1 MPRTLFGRL
10 FLHATAVLLVFL
22 AVAALVTDRYL
33 IRWEEGRLR
42 SRLESIARAVA
53 VTLPVRTGELQARVD
68 EVSRTTGVRLT
79 VVAPDGAVLADS
91 HRDPAH
97 MDNHGGRPEIAA
109 ARSGAA
115 GTSVRRSATLGEEM
129 LYVAVPGDPVVRAAM
144 PLREVRQLLGEIR
157 RRVLLAAVPAVLA
170 ALALAFWLSRG
181 LTRRFEAMRRFAA
194 RTAAGE
200 FDATLPVGGAD
211 ELADLERDLL
221 ALRDALRD
229 EVAGLSRERERLEA
243 LIRHLPDGIVVLD
256 AQHRVLRANPAA
268 RRILRLS
275 EAAEGAS
282 GAEVLR
288 HPDLLRALDAC
299 RAAPGASPDPVA
311 LDWPDPPCRL
321 LVRMVPLADDAGRP
335 GVLVVLRDVT
345 RRHQL
350 ERMRT
355 DFVANL
361 GHELRTPLTAI
372 RGAAETL
379 RDAARDDPEAAP
391 RFLDAIHRNALR
403 LERLLEDVSHLAR
416 IEAGAAPLQPAPLD
430 ARDPVQSV
438 VELFRTEAERAGI
451 DLTCAVPSEG
461 VPLVSDADKIA
472 SVLVNLVQN
481 AVRYTPR
488 GGRVTASVEA
498 SGDQVVF
505 AVADTGIGIPADE
518 IPRVTERF
526 YRVDPARSRA
536 TGGTGLGL
544 SIVKHLVEILGGTLR
559 IESRPGEG
567 TRVTVTLPLGRSV
580 TSDQ

>member
-10 FLHATAVLLVFL
+10 FLHAVAVLLVLL
-22 AVAALVTDRYL
+22 AVGALVTDRYL
-33 IRWEEGRLR
+33 TRWEEGRLR
-42 SRLESIARAVA
+42 ARLEAIARTVA
-53 VTLPVRTGELQARVD
+53 VTLPARPPEIQARVD
-68 EVSRTTGVRLT
+68 EVSRATGVRLT
-79 VVAPDGAVLADS
+79 VVGPDGAVLADS
-91 HRDPAH
+91 HRDPAR
-97 MDNHGGRPEIAA
+97 MDNHGGRPEVAE
-109 ARSGAA
+109 ARQGRV

-129 LYVAVPGDPVVRAAM
+129 LYVAVPGHPVVRASL
-144 PLREVRQLLGEIR
+144 PLREVSELLAEIR

-170 ALALAFWLSRG
+170 ALALAFLLSRG

-194 RTAAGE
+194 RTAAGD
-200 FDATLPVGGAD
+200 FDAELPVGGAD

-229 EVAGLSRERERLEA
+229 EMVGLSRERERLEA

-256 AQHRVLRANPAA
+256 SDHRVLRVNPAA
-268 RRILRLS
+268 RRLLRL
-275 EAAEGAS
+275 AGPADGVP

-299 RAAPGASPDPVA
+299 RGAEAPPGPVA

-321 LVRMVPLADDAGRP
+321 LVRMVPLTDEAGRP

-345 RRHQL
+345 RQHEL
-350 ERMRT
+350 ERMRS
-355 DFVANL
+355 DFIANL

-379 RDAARDDPEAAP
+379 QDAALGDPEAAR
-391 RFLDAIHRNALR
+391 RFLDTIHRNALR
-403 LERLLEDVSHLAR
+403 LESLLEDVSHLAR
-416 IEAGAAPLQPAPLD
+416 IEGGAAPLQAGPLD
-430 ARDPVQSV
+430 ARDPVRRV

-451 DLTCAVPSEG
+451 ELRCEVPPTE
-461 VPLVSDADKIA
+461 VPLVSDGDKIE
-472 SVLVNLVQN
+472 SILVNLVQN
-481 AVRYTPR
+481 AVRYTPE

-498 SGDQVVF
+498 AGGGVVF

-544 SIVKHLVEILGGTLR
+544 SIVKHLVEMLGGTLR
-559 IESRPGEG
+559 IESGPGKG
-567 TRVTVTLPLGRSV
+567 TRVTVTLPTR
-580 TSDQ
+580 

>member
-10 FLHATAVLLVFL
+10 FLHATAVLLVLL
-22 AVAALVTDRYL
+22 AVGAMVTDRYL
-33 IRWEEGRLR
+33 TRWEEGRLR
-42 SRLESIARAVA
+42 ARLEAIARTVA
-53 VTLPVRTGELQARVD
+53 VSLPAAPSEIQARVA

-79 VVAPDGAVLADS
+79 VVTPAGAVLADS
-91 HRDPAH
+91 HRDPARMEDH
-97 MDNHGGRPEIAA
+97 AGRPEIVA
-109 ARSGAA
+109 ARQGRV
-115 GTSVRRSATLGEEM
+115 GTSMRRSATLGEEM
-129 LYVAVPGDPVVRAAM
+129 LYVAVPGDPVVRAAL
-144 PLREVRQLLGEIR
+144 PLREVHQLLGEIR

-170 ALALAFWLSRG
+170 ALALAFLLSRG

-194 RTAAGE
+194 RTAAGD
-200 FDATLPVGGAD
+200 FDADLPVGGSD

-221 ALRDALRD
+221 ALRNALRD
-229 EVAGLSRERERLEA
+229 EMVRLSRERERLEA

-256 AQHRVLRANPAA
+256 SDHRMLRVNPAA
-268 RRILRLS
+268 RRILRL
-275 EAAEGAS
+275 AGPAEGLP

-299 RAAPGASPDPVA
+299 RGAAGEPPGPVA

-321 LVRMVPLADDAGRP
+321 LVRMVPLTDEAGRP

-345 RRHQL
+345 RQHEL
-350 ERMRT
+350 ERMRS
-355 DFVANL
+355 DFIANL

-379 RDAARDDPEAAP
+379 QDAALGDPGAAR
-391 RFLDAIHRNALR
+391 RFLDTIHRNALR
-403 LERLLEDVSHLAR
+403 LESLLEDVSHLAR

-430 ARDPVQSV
+430 ARDPVRSV
-438 VELFRTEAERAGI
+438 VELFRTEAEGAGI
-451 DLTCAVPSEG
+451 DLRCEVPAG
-461 VPLVSDADKIA
+461 AVPLVSDADKIE

-481 AVRYTPR
+481 AVRYTPE

-498 SGDQVVF
+498 AGGGAVF
-505 AVADTGIGIPADE
+505 AVEDTGIGIPADE

-567 TRVTVTLPLGRSV
+567 TRVTVTIPSL
-580 TSDQ
+580 

>member
-10 FLHATAVLLVFL
+10 FLHATAVLLVLL
-22 AVAALVTDRYL
+22 AVGAMVTDRYL
-33 IRWEEGRLR
+33 TRWEEGRLR
-42 SRLESIARAVA
+42 ARLEAIARTVA
-53 VTLPVRTGELQARVD
+53 VSLPASLPEIQARVA
-68 EVSRTTGVRLT
+68 EVSRATGVRLT
-79 VVAPDGAVLADS
+79 VVAPGGAVLADS
-91 HRDPAH
+91 HRDPARMEDH
-97 MDNHGGRPEIAA
+97 AGRPEIVA
-109 ARSGAA
+109 ARQGRV
-115 GTSVRRSATLGEEM
+115 GTSMRRSATLGEEM
-129 LYVAVPGDPVVRAAM
+129 LYVAVPGDPVVRAAL
-144 PLREVRQLLGEIR
+144 PLREVHQLLGEIR

-170 ALALAFWLSRG
+170 ALALAFLLSRG

-194 RTAAGE
+194 RTAAGD
-200 FDATLPVGGAD
+200 FDATLPVGGSD
-211 ELADLERDLL
+211 ELADLERGLL

-229 EVAGLSRERERLEA
+229 EMVRLSRERERLEA

-256 AQHRVLRANPAA
+256 SDHRVLRVNPAA
-268 RRILRLS
+268 RRILRL
-275 EAAEGAS
+275 AGPAEGLP

-299 RAAPGASPDPVA
+299 RGAGGEPPGPVA

-321 LVRMVPLADDAGRP
+321 LVRMVPLTDEAGRP

-345 RRHQL
+345 RQHEL
-350 ERMRT
+350 ERMRS
-355 DFVANL
+355 DFIANL

-379 RDAARDDPEAAP
+379 QDAALGDPEAAR
-391 RFLDAIHRNALR
+391 RFLDTIHRNALR
-403 LERLLEDVSHLAR
+403 LESLLEDVSHLAR

-430 ARDPVQSV
+430 ARDPVRSV
-438 VELFRTEAERAGI
+438 VELFRTEAEGAGI
-451 DLTCAVPSEG
+451 DLRCEVPAGE
-461 VPLVSDADKIA
+461 VPLVSDADKIE

-481 AVRYTPR
+481 AVRYTPE

-498 SGDQVVF
+498 AGGGAVF
-505 AVADTGIGIPADE
+505 AVEDTGIGIPADE

-567 TRVTVTLPLGRSV
+567 TRVTVTIPSL
-580 TSDQ
+580 